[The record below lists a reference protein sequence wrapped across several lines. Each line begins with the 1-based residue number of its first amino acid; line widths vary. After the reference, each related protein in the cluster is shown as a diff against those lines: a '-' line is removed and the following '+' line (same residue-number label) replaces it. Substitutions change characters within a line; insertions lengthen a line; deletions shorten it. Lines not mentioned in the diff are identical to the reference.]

1 MNELTSFPMNRIKEV
16 LEEKGLK
23 QKWLAE
29 KIGMTTVMINL
40 YSNNIRQPKLS
51 TLIRISEVLEVD
63 LLKLLQITDGKSN
76 KFLC

>member
-1 MNELTSFPMNRIKEV
+1 MNRIKEV